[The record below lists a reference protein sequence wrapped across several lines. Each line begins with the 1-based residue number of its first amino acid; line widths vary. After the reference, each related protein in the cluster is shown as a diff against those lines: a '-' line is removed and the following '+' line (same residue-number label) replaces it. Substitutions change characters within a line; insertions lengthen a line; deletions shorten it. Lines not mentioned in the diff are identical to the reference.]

1 MFLSFLSISPSV
13 DLQIDQ
19 MMEQDKRFTRFLPV
33 TLETQFRWEQQ
44 TKAIYDKN
52 RKTKHQIKC
61 AHRKCTQIIVILS
74 QLDSFI
80 LIAISIFFLC
90 TKFLR
95 PTRSKMHSIRNIS
108 DFFYLRNPIWR
119 SIKIASV
126 GGQSG
131 NTPHDGWL
139 LFVFVNCA
147 NNEHEPNFYR
157 SVRKLKCITNN
168 ACNCTDFAYLDWL
181 SHEKKPK
188 ITSVVNPNIL
198 QKFLLLK

>member
-1 MFLSFLSISPSV
+1 
-13 DLQIDQ
+13 

-33 TLETQFRWEQQ
+33 TLDTQFRWEQQ

-80 LIAISIFFLC
+80 LIAIWIFFFSAQNFYDQHAAKC
-90 TKFLR
+90 I
-95 PTRSKMHSIRNIS
+95 RSEI
-108 DFFYLRNPIWR
+108 FPIF
-119 SIKIASV
+119 STCEIQFEEALKIGCV

-131 NTPHDGWL
+131 NTPHDDWL
-139 LFVFVNCA
+139 LFVFMNCA

-168 ACNCTDFAYLDWL
+168 ACNCTDFAYLD
-181 SHEKKPK
+181 
-188 ITSVVNPNIL
+188 
-198 QKFLLLK
+198 

>member
-33 TLETQFRWEQQ
+33 TLDTQFRWEQQ

-80 LIAISIFFLC
+80 LIAIWFF
-90 TKFLR
+90 FSAQNFYNS
-95 PTRSKMHSIRNIS
+95 TRSKMHSIRNIS

-119 SIKIASV
+119 SIK
-126 GGQSG
+126 
-131 NTPHDGWL
+131 NWL
-139 LFVFVNCA
+139 CWWSERKYTTWWLAFVCFC
-147 NNEHEPNFYR
+147 EL
-157 SVRKLKCITNN
+157 RKQWTR
-168 ACNCTDFAYLDWL
+168 T
-181 SHEKKPK
+181 E
-188 ITSVVNPNIL
+188 
-198 QKFLLLK
+198 FL

>member
-19 MMEQDKRFTRFLPV
+19 MMEQDKQFTRFLPV
-33 TLETQFRWEQQ
+33 TLETQFWWEQQ

-61 AHRKCTQIIVILS
+61 AHFKCTQIIVILS

-80 LIAISIFFLC
+80 LIAIWFF
-90 TKFLR
+90 FSAQNFYDS
-95 PTRSKMHSIRNIS
+95 TRSKMHSIRNIS

-119 SIKIASV
+119 SIKIGCV

-181 SHEKKPK
+181 SHKTKKK
-188 ITSVVNPNIL
+188 QKL
-198 QKFLLLK
+198 QAL